1 MFDRENVLGVFGHME
16 SSRCLDVSGQPNMNN
31 NRVFQYVW
39 ITCLVSV
46 LGFDYHLSHSLTLE
60 SSRI

>member
-1 MFDRENVLGVFGHME
+1 MFDRENVLGVFGHIE

-31 NRVFQYVW
+31 RIFQYVW
-39 ITCLVSV
+39 ITFLVSV
-46 LGFDYHLSHSLTLE
+46 LGFNYHLSHSLTLE